1 MMKVVRLVR
10 CTDLLV
16 NVTGCSARGLSGRT
30 GVGGSGLSGG
40 LAHRLWNKPNWGQ
53 LRGTQN
59 CFAFFFFFFTFRCQ
73 RKLLSLFVSDLSVN
87 LREIGVRHRSQL
99 FLQFLTMLRFF
110 AFSHSIS

>member
-59 CFAFFFFFFTFRCQ
+59 CYAFFF
-73 RKLLSLFVSDLSVN
+73 LLFGVSGSCCLYLYSDNYS
-87 LREIGVRHRSQL
+87 EKSSQ
-99 FLQFLTMLRFF
+99 
-110 AFSHSIS
+110 

>member
-53 LRGTQN
+53 LRGTGN
-59 CFAFFFFFFTFRCQ
+59 CFAFLNF
-73 RKLLSLFVSDLSVN
+73 LVSAEVAVFICTVTITQKSPLGEFKAN
-87 LREIGVRHRSQL
+87 RS
-99 FLQFLTMLRFF
+99 
-110 AFSHSIS
+110 